1 MCIHSICPNPA
12 LTKKGSSNIV
22 SYNVHT
28 CTRPFSFERVSLD
41 IRPWGRGE
49 GGGRQ
54 TVPILSPGMV
64 MDLQK
69 VGSRLIVNHCT
80 VNESVEKQ
88 EES

>member
-1 MCIHSICPNPA
+1 MYPQYLPKPHPHKERVFKQSLSRVA
-12 LTKKGSSNIV
+12 ENIV

-64 MDLQK
+64 MMAPD
-69 VGSRLIVNHCT
+69 
-80 VNESVEKQ
+80 
-88 EES
+88 